1 MKCLSQIDGLRRKI
15 ENGHIGPGEMV
26 GTEFGFSQQWG
37 LARTTVRRGIETL
50 VRDGLLERRPGKGLF
65 VRPTPRATR
74 TVQVVIPNLAWSQ
87 HLQVSRGA
95 QEAGRE
101 HGVQIQIYDAH
112 GELERDLEVIRA
124 LPDSHA
130 DGAII
135 VSLHDQKFNEVL
147 FELKLSGFPF
157 VLVDQRLKELE
168 LPSVEDDNHGGGYLV
183 GKKLAELGHRKIAFL
198 GPLRLPIV
206 IERLNGF
213 RDAMWD
219 ANVQFD
225 RSWVLDLGGKNVT
238 DWMEKARFTE
248 EVLHPLLATTPRP
261 TAIFDGSGDIAPFI
275 YRAAARAG
283 LCVPGDLSVV
293 TFDDSPFNIILEPEV
308 ARLKHHWAE
317 MGRCALEMLLNQ
329 MKVCG
334 EQPNGQ
340 SKSYEHRV
348 MPVEWHEGRSLA
360 TST

>member
-1 MKCLSQIDGLRRKI
+1 
-15 ENGHIGPGEMV
+15 MV

-37 LARTTVRRGIETL
+37 LARTTVRRGIEIL

-74 TVQVVIPNLAWSQ
+74 LVQVVIPNLAWSQ

-95 QEAGRE
+95 QEAGHE

-112 GELERDLEVIRA
+112 GELERDLDVIRG

-183 GKKLAELGHRKIAFL
+183 GRKLAELGHTKIAFL

-206 IERLNGF
+206 FERLNGF

-219 ANVQFD
+219 AGVQFD
-225 RSWVLDLGGKNVT
+225 RSWVLDLGGENVT
-238 DWMEKARFTE
+238 DWLDKARSTE
-248 EVLHPLLATTPRP
+248 DMLHPILARTPRP

-275 YRAAARAG
+275 YRAATKAG
-283 LCVPGDLSVV
+283 LRIPEDLSIV

-308 ARLKHHWAE
+308 ARLTHHWKE
-317 MGRCALEMLLNQ
+317 MGKSALEMLLKQ
-329 MKVCG
+329 MQVPA
-334 EQPNGQ
+334 EPQNGKHQ
-340 SKSYEHRV
+340 KSEHLV
-348 MPVEWHEGRSLA
+348 MPVEWSPGASLA
-360 TST
+360 SPVAT